1 MINWNKLNKLFRVL
15 LISNDSDVMNWHD
28 TFICQKLSRVDFT
41 LASSLEEVSKKL
53 VQYPA
58 YDLII
63 VDLDLITDIGFLTWP
78 APIILIGSGVA
89 TEQEQS
95 LFEIDADDYIT
106 KPLNYFSLCLKIKML
121 LKHTLLKNQ
130 LQKSNSALQGYLHA
144 NRAEAEMASHIF
156 YNNLLDEPSE
166 KLRGFDRYLLSKSD
180 FCGDLTL
187 ARYSPSG
194 SIFVLHVDAMGR
206 GLSATV
212 TLLPVVDVFNSMVD
226 KGYALSMI
234 VREMNRKL
242 NYKLP
247 ADRFVAASLVE
258 VDLLHEQISVWNG
271 GMPPLYLLN
280 AQGEVVNEFHSS
292 HMALGILEN
301 HGFDA
306 SVERIVLPKE
316 GGIFSCSDG
325 LIEQVNLQGEH
336 YGNQRLLSEIATA
349 SQHFMTSHI
358 AASLKSFAGL
368 PNFDDDVSMY
378 FLHFKELI
386 FFLNQQQLSAKS
398 VRSLQDI
405 HPFRWELTL
414 KGRQIAEQEVASQ
427 CNHLLQQ
434 MGMSQPFCQR
444 VFTVISELSTNAIDH
459 GILGL
464 SSNLKTFDDGFAE
477 YYTQRDKLILNL
489 SNQNT
494 LRVLLDWSH
503 EGNKS
508 SLCIEIQQ
516 SGKGFDADKVLAK
529 LPNELSGRGLLLV
542 KRLSSSLV
550 FSDFGRLVKVILE

>member
-1 MINWNKLNKLFRVL
+1 MTGRLKQQINL
-15 LISNDSDVMNWHD
+15 LSK
-28 TFICQKLSRVDFT
+28 Q
-41 LASSLEEVSKKL
+41 LEE
-53 VQYPA
+53 
-58 YDLII
+58 
-63 VDLDLITDIGFLTWP
+63 
-78 APIILIGSGVA
+78 
-89 TEQEQS
+89 
-95 LFEIDADDYIT
+95 
-106 KPLNYFSLCLKIKML
+106 
-121 LKHTLLKNQ
+121 
-130 LQKSNSALQGYLHA
+130 SNAALQGFLQA

-156 YNNLLDEPSE
+156 YNNLLDESSE
-166 KLRGFDRYLLSKSD
+166 GLRGFDRYLLSKSD

-212 TLLPVVDVFNSMVD
+212 TLLPVTDVFHTMVD
-226 KGYALSMI
+226 KGYALPMI

-271 GMPPLYLLN
+271 GMPSLYLLN

-301 HGFDA
+301 NGFDA
-306 SVERIVLPKE
+306 GVERIALPKE
-316 GGIFSCSDG
+316 GGIFACSDG
-325 LIEQVNLQGEH
+325 LIEQVNSQGEY
-336 YGNQRLLSEIATA
+336 YGNQRLLSELTMG

-358 AASLKSFAGL
+358 VASLKSFSGL

-378 FLHFKELI
+378 FLHFKELV
-386 FFLNQQQLSAKS
+386 FFLDQQQLSAKS
-398 VRSLQDI
+398 IRSLQDI

-427 CNHLLQQ
+427 CNNLLQQ

-444 VFTVISELSTNAIDH
+444 VFTVVSELSTNAIDH

-477 YYTQRDKLILNL
+477 YYVQRNKSVLNL
-489 SNQNT
+489 AEKD
-494 LRVLLDWSH
+494 VLHIVLDWQPS
-503 EGNKS
+503 GDKP
-508 SLCIEIQQ
+508 SLLIEIQQ
-516 SGKGFDADKVLAK
+516 TGEGFDADKVLAK
-529 LPNELSGRGLLLV
+529 SPEDLSGRGLLLV
-542 KRLSSSLV
+542 KRLASSLV
-550 FSDFGRLVKVILE
+550 FSDYGRLVQVTLE